1 MADELYKTLGVSKDA
16 SDEEIKKAYRKLA
29 RKYHPDRNPDDPA
42 AEEKFKEISAAH
54 DTLADPEKRKEYDAG
69 GSVRRLR
76 RRQRALRPGRR
87 AARRPAAS
95 AAPTSATSSP
105 RSSAAAAAAG
115 RPRQVRGRDLETE
128 VPLSFDQAVNG
139 AQISVTVPKA
149 ERCKTCHGSGAKP
162 GTSPVTCP
170 RCEGRGIDAQSQGFF
185 SISQP
190 CPQCGGA
197 GQIIEDP
204 CPTCGGSGLTQ
215 QTKRYKVNVPAG
227 VKDGTRIRLAGKG
240 EAGPRGG
247 PPGDLY
253 VTTRVAASPVFKRL
267 DDGNLE
273 VTVPISIP
281 EALRG
286 GTIEVPTLEG
296 TKKIKVA
303 PGTRHGAVQRLRGEG
318 PPKPKGKGRGDIR
331 YRLEIEVPTE
341 LSEEQREA
349 AEKLAEAFNGADPR
363 ERAAAEGGQPMTA
376 SRRSR
381 IEISIDEERGVFMIS
396 VAAELAE
403 MHPQTLRMYEAR
415 GLIAPKRS
423 PKNTRL
429 YSQRDVE
436 RLRRIQRMTSE
447 EGLNLAGVETVL
459 ALEERVEKM
468 RANWSGCGARA
479 EELERDAK
487 KAERR

>member
-1 MADELYKTLGVSKDA
+1 VADELYKTLGVSKDA

-29 RKYHPDRNPDDPA
+29 RQYHPDRNPDDPA

-54 DTLADPEKRKEYDAG
+54 DVLADPEKRKEYDQGGQFAPFGGGGNPFGAG
-69 GSVRRLR
+69 GGGGQGGFGGDLGDIFSMFSRG
-76 RRQRALRPGRR
+76 GRR
-87 AARRPAAS
+87 SRPE
-95 AAPTSATSSP
+95 P
-105 RSSAAAAAAG
+105 
-115 RPRQVRGRDLETE
+115 VRGRDLETE
-128 VPLSFDQAVNG
+128 VQLSFDQAVNG
-139 AQISVTVPKA
+139 DQISVTVAKA
-149 ERCKTCHGSGAKP
+149 EQCQTCHGSGAKP

-253 VTTRVAASPVFKRL
+253 VTTRVTPSPVFKRL

-286 GTIEVPTLEG
+286 GTIEVPTLSG

-303 PGTRHGAVQRLRGEG
+303 PGTRHGAIQRLKGEG

-331 YRLEIEVPTE
+331 YRLEIDVPKE
-341 LSEEQREA
+341 LSEEQSEA

-363 ERAAAEGGQPMTA
+363 
-376 SRRSR
+376 
-381 IEISIDEERGVFMIS
+381 
-396 VAAELAE
+396 AEL
-403 MHPQTLRMYEAR
+403 LR
-415 GLIAPKRS
+415 K
-423 PKNTRL
+423 
-429 YSQRDVE
+429 
-436 RLRRIQRMTSE
+436 
-447 EGLNLAGVETVL
+447 AG
-459 ALEERVEKM
+459 A
-468 RANWSGCGARA
+468 S
-479 EELERDAK
+479 
-487 KAERR
+487 